1 MNPAIKWMRK
11 SATLYFSVP
20 NAASQKDPRLGPLFE
35 QLRQATSSG
44 EAHNIEQRI
53 WRIWTNSGDMAV
65 DTLMAKGIV
74 AMAREHYDEARDAF
88 DEIVRRAPEFAEGWN
103 KRATLNY
110 LTGDFKA
117 SVADVEKTLMLEPR
131 HFGALSGLGLISLAI
146 GEDERAL
153 EAFEAVLAIHPRM
166 AVADSHIRALREKLH
181 GRII

>member
-1 MNPAIKWMRK
+1 MSQIMQWMEK
-11 SATLYFSVP
+11 SASLIFTLP
-20 NAASQKDPRLGPLFE
+20 DAASHKDPRLGPLFD
-35 QLRQATSSG
+35 QLKEAMSST
-44 EAHNIEQRI
+44 EADPIEQSI
-53 WRIWTNSGDMAV
+53 WRIWSNSGDMEV

-74 AMAREHYDEARDAF
+74 AMARERFEDARDVF
-88 DEIVRRAPEFAEGWN
+88 DEIVRMAPEFAEGWN

-166 AVADSHIRALREKLH
+166 SVADSHIRGLREKLH
-181 GRII
+181 GRIV